1 MQPPMP
7 SDTVAP
13 RHDAITA
20 VPGIRLGHWT
30 NRRWATGCTAII
42 CEQGAVPGYFGPGGA
57 PGTLDTD
64 LIRAENSIMRVH
76 GVLLTGGSLFGLEAA
91 SGIKRYLA
99 EQGVGERLAP
109 GLPSIPIVVGAVVFD
124 LPIGRPNHPDRDS
137 GYRAARNARAGGVE
151 QGSVGV
157 GAGCTVGKAGPRGQS
172 TKGGFGTAAAHHDS
186 GLIVGAAV
194 ATNSVGD
201 IVNPADG
208 SLVAGVRLG
217 EQGEVTRGAAI
228 LRDKPYAA
236 YLAEMEAAQAAMAGA
251 NTTLAVV
258 ATNARLHKGQARRI
272 SIMASAG
279 LARAIDPA
287 FTPADGDSI
296 FTLATGEIDISAVPS
311 LLTLVGVMAAEA
323 ITAATLRSVQHA
335 TTLAGVPSASDW
347 SATRG

>member
-7 SDTVAP
+7 SDRVAP

-64 LIRAENSIMRVH
+64 LIRAENSITQVH

-91 SGIKRYLA
+91 SGIKRYLV
-99 EQGVGERLAP
+99 ERGVGIRLAP

-137 GYRAARNARAGGVE
+137 GYRAARGARAGGVE

-201 IVNPADG
+201 VVNPADG
-208 SLVAGVRLG
+208 SLVAGVRVG
-217 EQGEVTRGAAI
+217 EQGEMTRGAAI
-228 LRDKPYAA
+228 LRDKPFAT
-236 YLAEMEAAQAAMAGA
+236 YLAELRGGRGRDGRREHHPRRGGYQRAPAQG
-251 NTTLAVV
+251 
-258 ATNARLHKGQARRI
+258 ARRG
-272 SIMASAG
+272 ASRSWPRPASP
-279 LARAIDPA
+279 ARSTPSSRPPTATPSSPSPPA
-287 FTPADGDSI
+287 RSKSPPCPRCS
-296 FTLATGEIDISAVPS
+296 PS
-311 LLTLVGVMAAEA
+311 SE
-323 ITAATLRSVQHA
+323 
-335 TTLAGVPSASDW
+335 
-347 SATRG
+347 